1 MGDINELQELL
12 VGRDRYQTLSDVF
25 KACLKRIKSLNSLG
39 GGRLDQL
46 VRTDEHIHDK
56 GHRIK
61 VRIFPS
67 DVEIEYDSET
77 VVEEDTVFASID
89 DISANVPTL
98 MQEVDTSTLVDELI
112 SIRGS
117 SARERQFRNRYSIRP
132 DGSMEGKGVGDIT
145 ADVMSA
151 YFNVLFEQVIS
162 SFGAEGVLNLTA
174 ENIGLPNIKRRIS
187 LSHVENF
194 MDSKGETYSLDRF
207 VNRIL
212 DVMTENFIKIQP
224 VLYNRFYMYGR
235 SLLIDCG
242 SHDLISDVASQDF
255 GSQDELRVALDLVF
269 SGQLDTLCVYE
280 HDDAAITLVDKVF
293 PDSGD
298 VFMYPMVEGVV
309 RRLFSCYALRSN
321 PSAHIDQ
328 GWLVFDGR
336 DLRIQFLGNIGE
348 AEFRE
353 QAAEYVRQRPVLEA
367 SRMMTDLL
375 GY

>member
-1 MGDINELQELL
+1 MGDTKELQELL
-12 VGRDRYQTLSDVF
+12 AGRDRYQTLYDVF
-25 KACLKRIKSLNSLG
+25 KACLERIKRLNSLG

-46 VRTDEHIHDK
+46 VRTDDKIHDK
-56 GHRIK
+56 GRRIK
-61 VRIFPS
+61 VSVFPS
-67 DVEIEYDSET
+67 DVEIDYDSET
-77 VVEEDTVFASID
+77 VVDDDTVFASVD
-89 DISANVPTL
+89 DMSANVPTL
-98 MQEVDTSTLVDELI
+98 MHEIDTSTPVHELI
-112 SIRGS
+112 SIRGP
-117 SARERQFRNRYSIRP
+117 SARERQFHNKYSIGP
-132 DGSMEGKGVGDIT
+132 DGRMDSGEIGDLT
-145 ADVMSA
+145 EEVMSA
-151 YFNVLFEQVIS
+151 YLNVLFEQVIS

-174 ENIGLPNIKRRIS
+174 ENMDLHNIHRRIS
-187 LSHVENF
+187 LSHVERF
-194 MDSKGETYSLDRF
+194 LDSKGEMYGIDRF
-207 VNRIL
+207 INRIL
-212 DVMTENFIKIQP
+212 DVMTENFLKIQP
-224 VLYNRFYMYGR
+224 VLYDRFYMYGR

-242 SHDLISDVASQDF
+242 GHDIISGVGSKDYD
-255 GSQDELRVALDLVF
+255 SQDELRVALGLVF

-280 HDDAAITLVDKVF
+280 HGDAAITLVDKVF

-336 DLRIQFLGNIGE
+336 DLRIQFLGRIGE

-353 QAAEYVRQRPVLEA
+353 QAAEYVRQRPVLDA